1 MPIFLRRRKTKDSLW
16 KTVVYQR
23 FPKLSLVSDVGT
35 HFILAVRVGNG
46 PRPDVDD
53 FQGLIDQ
60 AAKRVRLHRILA
72 DAGYDS
78 GATLVRLSC

>member
-1 MPIFLRRRKTKDSLW
+1 M
-16 KTVVYQR
+16 
-23 FPKLSLVSDVGT
+23 SDVGK

-46 PRPDVDD
+46 PRPDVDE
-53 FQGLIDQ
+53 FQELFGQ

-78 GATLVRLSC
+78 GAALVRLFC